1 MKNHSIRHLTIAA
14 LLIGMGI
21 VIPMVMPKIVIG
33 PASFTLA
40 ISLRPSFFSFS

>member
-21 VIPMVMPKIVIG
+21 VIPMPINNAAIVKW
-33 PASFTLA
+33 
-40 ISLRPSFFSFS
+40 RME